1 MKLPVAVALAV
12 AALACV
18 TFPAAARAAEPRV
31 GDPALDAQAGEQ
43 ERAALLNRHIA
54 DELCRDEPMPPLAGV
69 VLSWAGTA
77 GSALLI
83 PAEKRAG
90 IIWTSAFAVTA
101 IANTAAAFGGEDAQ
115 FEAVQASWILPMGGL
130 TLGLALTDR
139 ETVTPRLA
147 PGGAGAGLVGFSALS
162 TLNMLLWHH
171 VPIAKLRADRARL
184 RTPAQRAAL
193 TRADV
198 AQIERD
204 LMTFERP
211 IPGWALSLPLL
222 VGGSVALVPAFERSS
237 TASDRAWSIGYGS
250 IAFLFGLGVGIGDA
264 YSGPR
269 AYVSDLHRA
278 GLQLTPLA
286 GRDSLGLSV
295 SGQF

>member
-1 MKLPVAVALAV
+1 MKLRAAVALAV
-12 AALACV
+12 AALACL
-18 TFPAAARAAEPRV
+18 TFPAEARAAEPHLADR
-31 GDPALDAQAGEQ
+31 AFDAQDER
-43 ERAALLNRHIA
+43 RAALLDLHID
-54 DELCRDEPMPPLAGV
+54 DELSRDTGLPPLPGV
-69 VLSWAGTA
+69 ILSWAGTA

-83 PAEKRAG
+83 PADKGAG
-90 IIWTSAFAVTA
+90 IAWTSAFAVTA
-101 IANTAAAFGGEDAQ
+101 VANTAAAFGTEDTQ
-115 FEAVQASWILPMGGL
+115 FETTQAVGLIPIGGL
-130 TLGLALTDR
+130 TLGLALADHRTFM
-139 ETVTPRLA
+139 PRLT
-147 PGGAGAGLVGFSALS
+147 PGGAGAGFVGFSVLS
-162 TLNMLLWHH
+162 ALNMVLWHH
-171 VPIAKLRADRARL
+171 VPIATLRADRARL
-184 RTPAQRAAL
+184 RTRAQRAAL
-193 TRADV
+193 SRADA

-211 IPGWALSLPLL
+211 IPGWALGLPLF

-264 YSGPR
+264 FSGPR

-286 GRDSLGLSV
+286 SRDSLGLSV